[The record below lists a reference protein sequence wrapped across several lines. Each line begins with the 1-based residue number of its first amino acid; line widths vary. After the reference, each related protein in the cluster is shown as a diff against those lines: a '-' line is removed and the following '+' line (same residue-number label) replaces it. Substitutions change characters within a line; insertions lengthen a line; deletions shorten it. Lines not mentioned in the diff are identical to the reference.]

1 MQMAGNIDKRLADFG
16 IVIPA
21 PAEPGGNYVGFVVTG
36 NLVFL
41 AGQVPVENGVRKYIG
56 KLGREVSVEDGR
68 KAAELA
74 ALNLLARLKAAC
86 GGDLDRVVRCVKVVG
101 FVNSTPEF
109 GDHPKVINGASDL
122 LVKIF
127 GDAGRHARSA
137 VGMGSL
143 PFGVA
148 VEVEAVFEIK

>member
-1 MQMAGNIDKRLADFG
+1 MAGKIEAKLAELG
-16 IVIPA
+16 IQVPTPGDPA
-21 PAEPGGNYVGFVVTG
+21 GNYVGYVVTG
-36 NLVFL
+36 NLAFL
-41 AGQVPVENGVRKYIG
+41 AGQVPLENGVRKYIG
-56 KLGREVSVEDGR
+56 KLGREFKVEDGQ

-74 ALNLLARLKAAC
+74 AVNMIARLKSAC
-86 GGDLDRVVRCVKVVG
+86 GGDLDRVVRCVKLVG
-101 FVNSTPEF
+101 FVNAVEDF

-122 LVKIF
+122 MVKIF

-148 VEVEAVFEIK
+148 VEVEGVFEIRT

>member
-1 MQMAGNIDKRLADFG
+1 MAGRIEARLAALG
-16 IVIPA
+16 ITIP
-21 PAEPGGNYVGFVVTG
+21 PAGEAAGNYVGYVVTG
-36 NLVFL
+36 NMAFL

-56 KLGREVSVEDGR
+56 KVGRDLSVEEAR

-74 ALNLLARLKAAC
+74 AIGMLARLKGAC
-86 GGDLDRVVRCVKVVG
+86 DGDLDRVLRCVKLLG
-101 FVNSTPEF
+101 FVNATEDF
-109 GDHPKVINGASDL
+109 TEHPKVVNGASDL
-122 LVKIF
+122 MVKVF

-148 VEVEAVFEIK
+148 VEVEGIFEIRSA

>member
-1 MQMAGNIDKRLADFG
+1 MAGNVERRVTELG
-16 IVIPA
+16 LEIPA
-21 PAEPGGNYVGFVVTG
+21 PGEPAGNYVGHVTSG

-41 AGQVPVENGVRKYIG
+41 SGQVPTDKGVRKFIG
-56 KLGREVSVEDGR
+56 KLGRDLSIEEGQQ
-68 KAAELA
+68 AAQLA
-74 ALNLLARLKAAC
+74 LLNLLARLKQAC

-101 FVNSTPEF
+101 FVNATPEF
-109 GDHPKVINGASDL
+109 GDHPKVVNGASDL

-137 VGMGSL
+137 IGVGSL

-148 VEVEAVFEIK
+148 VEVEAVFEVRAP

>member
-1 MQMAGNIDKRLADFG
+1 MAGKIDARLAELG
-16 IVIPA
+16 MNIPSPGE
-21 PAEPGGNYVGFVVTG
+21 PAGNYVGYVVTG
-36 NLVFL
+36 NLAFL
-41 AGQVPVENGVRKYIG
+41 AGQVPVENGVRKFIG
-56 KLGREVSVEDGR
+56 KLGRDISIEDGQ

-74 ALNLLARLKAAC
+74 AINMLARLKGAC
-86 GGDLDRVVRCVKVVG
+86 AGDLDRVVRCVKLVG
-101 FVNSTPEF
+101 FVNATPDF

-122 LVKIF
+122 VVKVF

-148 VEVEAVFEIK
+148 VEVEGVFEIRP

>member
-1 MQMAGNIDKRLADFG
+1 MAGRIEARLAELD
-16 IVIPA
+16 IDIPA
-21 PAEPGGNYVGFVVTG
+21 QGEPAGNYVGYVVTG
-36 NLVFL
+36 NLAFL
-41 AGQVPVENGVRKYIG
+41 AGQVPIENGVRKYIG
-56 KLGREVSVEDGR
+56 KLGREFIVEDGQ

-74 ALNLLARLKAAC
+74 AINMVARLRGAC
-86 GGDLDRVVRCVKVVG
+86 GGDLDRVVRCVKLVG
-101 FVNSTPEF
+101 FVNATEDF

-122 LVKIF
+122 MVKIF

-148 VEVEAVFEIK
+148 VEVEGVFEIKL

>member
-1 MQMAGNIDKRLADFG
+1 MAGKIDQRLADLG
-16 IVIPA
+16 LEIPA
-21 PAEPGGNYVGFVVTG
+21 PGEPAGNYVGFVSTG

-41 AGQVPVENGVRKYIG
+41 SGQVPTDKGVRKFIG
-56 KLGREVSVEDGR
+56 KLGRELSIEEGQQ
-68 KAAELA
+68 AAQLA
-74 ALNLLARLKAAC
+74 LLNLLARLKLAC

-101 FVNSTPEF
+101 FVNATPDF
-109 GDHPKVINGASDL
+109 ADHPKVVNGASDL

-137 VGMGSL
+137 IGVGSL

-148 VEVEAVFEIK
+148 VEVEAVFEVGGS